1 MSSLKIFQ
9 SRGILCPPHN
19 LVPTNILD
27 IPTPLPALAG
37 LVGGSIPL
45 TRCNDVIC
53 RHNISIIEDYYSY
66 TIDHQLLW
74 MRCLDDNYF
83 APAAPA
89 ERRPPCHRRPFI
101 QAPRARSSKS
111 AAPPAQCYV
120 LMFRWRIWDLC
131 KIVTQNQDFL
141 GNESCSKAIPCLE
154 YYLD

>member
-1 MSSLKIFQ
+1 MSKTKACSLHDLRHSGTPVCTGRA
-9 SRGILCPPHN
+9 SR
-19 LVPTNILD
+19 
-27 IPTPLPALAG
+27 
-37 LVGGSIPL
+37 GSIPL

-83 APAAPA
+83 APAAPD
-89 ERRPPCHRRPFI
+89 ERRPPRHRRPFI

-141 GNESCSKAIPCLE
+141 GNESCSKQYHALNTT
-154 YYLD
+154 